1 VVIVMA
7 LVASFANVVASVMQR
22 LGVENAPAAS
32 GPSLGMI
39 RHMIQRPV
47 WLGGFVIM
55 FLAYC
60 AQAVALHLGSLN
72 VVQPLLVSEWVLLVL
87 VLWLW
92 YGTSLA
98 PRDLAAAAA
107 TAIGLALF
115 LVVADPHEG
124 TRVPTTGLWLI
135 LGVVVVVVVSVLVV
149 LGRRGPPWWRAL
161 SLGAGASVGFSLVAT
176 ITKSMTNELT
186 TGWGAL
192 FGSWQIYALA
202 VVGTASFVIMQSAFQ
217 VGPFAASQSSLILT
231 NPFVSIVIGAL
242 AFDESLRGGVAHRS
256 LEVASLMIMVVGVIG
271 LATSPLV
278 AGMHAE
284 DEGAHLL
291 AGRGRLARR
300 RAHR

>member
-1 VVIVMA
+1 MA
-7 LVASFANVVASVMQR
+7 LLASFANVVASVMQR

-32 GPSLGMI
+32 GPSIGMV

-60 AQAVALHLGSLN
+60 SQAVALHLGSLTI
-72 VVQPLLVSEWVLLVL
+72 VQPLLVSEWVLLIL

-92 YGTSLA
+92 YGTPLA

-107 TAIGLALF
+107 AIGLALF

-124 TRVPTTGLWLI
+124 SRVPSTALWLVLGGVIAVSVTVLVI
-135 LGVVVVVVVSVLVV
+135 LG
-149 LGRRGPPWWRAL
+149 RHGPAWWRAL
-161 SLGAGASVGFSLVAT
+161 ALGAAASVGFSLVAA
-176 ITKSMTNELT
+176 ITKSMTNELA

-192 FGSWQIYALA
+192 FGSWQIYTLA
-202 VVGTASFVIMQSAFQ
+202 VVGTVSFVIMQSAFQ

-231 NPFVSIVIGAL
+231 NPFISIVVGAL
-242 AFDESLRGGVAHRS
+242 AFDESLRGGVVFRS
-256 LEVASLMIMVVGVIG
+256 LEVASLVVMVIGVIG

-278 AGMHAE
+278 AGVHAE
-284 DEGAHLL
+284 GDDTHLL
-291 AGRGRLARR
+291 AGRGLFARR
-300 RAHR
+300 RARHEN

>member
-1 VVIVMA
+1 MVIVMA
-7 LVASFANVVASVMQR
+7 LVASFANMVASVMQR

-72 VVQPLLVSEWVLLVL
+72 IVQPLLVSEWVLLVL

-107 TAIGLALF
+107 TAIGLAMF
-115 LVVADPHEG
+115 LAVADPRDG
-124 TRVPTTGLWLI
+124 SRVPSTTLWLA
-135 LGVVVVVVVSVLVV
+135 LGGVITVVVAALVL
-149 LGRRGPPWWRAL
+149 LGRHGPAWWRAL
-161 SLGAGASVGFSLVAT
+161 SLGAGASVGFSLVAA
-176 ITKSMTNELT
+176 ITKSMTAELM
-186 TGWGAL
+186 TGWAAL
-192 FGSWQIYALA
+192 FGSWQIYSLA
-202 VVGTASFVIMQSAFQ
+202 VVGTVSFVIMQSAFQ

-231 NPFVSIVIGAL
+231 NPFISIVIGAL
-242 AFDESLRGGVAHRS
+242 AFDESLRGGALYRS
-256 LEVASLMIMVVGVIG
+256 FEVVSLLVMVVGVIG

-278 AGMHAE
+278 AGVHSE
-284 DEGAHLL
+284 DEGTHLL
-291 AGRGRLARR
+291 AGRGLLARR
-300 RAHR
+300 RAKW

>member
-1 VVIVMA
+1 MA
-7 LVASFANVVASVMQR
+7 LVASFANMVASVMQR
-22 LGVENAPAAS
+22 LGVENAPANS
-32 GPSLGMI
+32 GPSLGMV

-92 YGTSLA
+92 YGTPLA

-107 TAIGLALF
+107 TALGLAMF
-115 LVVADPHEG
+115 LVVADPREG
-124 TRVPTTGLWLI
+124 VRVPTTALWLT
-135 LGVVVVVVVSVLVV
+135 LGGAVTIVVTALVI
-149 LGRRGPPWWRAL
+149 LGRRGPAWWRAL
-161 SLGAGASVGFSLVAT
+161 ALGAGASVGFSLVAA

-186 TGWGAL
+186 TSWAAL
-192 FGSWQIYALA
+192 FGSWQIYSLA

-231 NPFVSIVIGAL
+231 NPFISIVIGAL
-242 AFDESLRGGVAHRS
+242 AFDESLRGGVIYRT
-256 LEVASLMIMVVGVIG
+256 LEVVSLMIMVIGVIG
-271 LATSPLV
+271 LASSPLI
-278 AGMHAE
+278 AGVHSE
-284 DEGAHLL
+284 DEGTHLL
-291 AGRGRLARR
+291 AGRGRLTRG
-300 RAHR
+300 RANH

>member
-1 VVIVMA
+1 MA

-32 GPSLGMI
+32 GPSLGMV

-47 WLGGFVIM
+47 WLGGFVVM

-60 AQAVALHLGSLN
+60 AQAVALHLGSLS

-98 PRDLAAAAA
+98 PRDLMAVLA
-107 TAIGLALF
+107 TALGLAMF
-115 LVVADPHEG
+115 LVVANPHEG
-124 TRVPTTGLWLI
+124 TRVPTAGLWLA
-135 LGVVVVVVVSVLVV
+135 LGAVVTVVVAALVV

-161 SLGAGASVGFSLVAT
+161 SLGAAASVGFSLVAA
-176 ITKSMTNELT
+176 ITKSMTNELA

-192 FGSWQIYALA
+192 FGSWQIYTLA
-202 VVGTASFVIMQSAFQ
+202 AVGTASFVIMQSAFQ
-217 VGPFAASQSSLILT
+217 VGPFAASQSTLILT
-231 NPFVSIVIGAL
+231 NPFISIFIGAL
-242 AFDESLRGGVAHRS
+242 AFDEILRGGVVFRTF
-256 LEVASLMIMVVGVIG
+256 EVLGLMIMVIGVIG

-278 AGMHAE
+278 AGVHV
-284 DEGAHLL
+284 DDTAHLL
-291 AGRGRLARR
+291 AGRGFFARR
-300 RAHR
+300 RAQY